1 MKSVRTRVRIIAKPE
16 RTSDSR
22 KKKNAAVTEPSA
34 ARHHL
39 FQPGRSG
46 NPGGRPKGARALLV
60 QMYGADGAT
69 VFNRLEA
76 LRNDP
81 QTPRRLKVQI
91 DFFIIERLFGKAPQM
106 VGVEGGPSLVS
117 LLAEV
122 AARTAVQTTGPA

>member
-1 MKSVRTRVRIIAKPE
+1 MEKAQERLGSRCLMKNVRTRVRIIAKAD
-16 RTSDSR
+16 TSDSR
-22 KKKNAAVTEPSA
+22 KKNNVAVTEPSA

-69 VFNRLEA
+69 VFNRLET

-81 QTPRRLKVQI
+81 QTPRRL
-91 DFFIIERLFGKAPQM
+91 
-106 VGVEGGPSLVS
+106 
-117 LLAEV
+117 
-122 AARTAVQTTGPA
+122 

>member
-1 MKSVRTRVRIIAKPE
+1 M
-16 RTSDSR
+16 
-22 KKKNAAVTEPSA
+22 
-34 ARHHL
+34 
-39 FQPGRSG
+39 
-46 NPGGRPKGARALLV
+46 

-117 LLAEV
+117 LLADV